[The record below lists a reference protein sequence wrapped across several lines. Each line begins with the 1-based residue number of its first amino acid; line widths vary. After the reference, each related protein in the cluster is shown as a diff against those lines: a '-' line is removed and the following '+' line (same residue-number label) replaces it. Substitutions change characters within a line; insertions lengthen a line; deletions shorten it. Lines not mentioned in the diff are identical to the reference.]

1 MIEAIND
8 IDRLLQAAPIRVVNL
23 GQAQVIVTAAPPL
36 FHLLADGTPAHAEI
50 ELEATVIGVTGE
62 VVWMCSGGTL
72 SGISGSSAKLR
83 YADLVAGAATVVAS
97 VAYAGQEVIGRAS
110 ISVVRDGSTSAG
122 AKLLELTPSEQVF
135 KITSAGA
142 HSPAAIAL
150 TAIGQNLTGTPRF
163 TFFAGSGTLSQGPT
177 SSQKVLS
184 FADMTSD
191 TVTIQVEQDGQV
203 DRVTISK
210 LRDGTVGVN
219 GKNAI
224 TAVLTNET
232 VALPASS
239 AGAVSSLV
247 AAVCTMKVYEGTVD
261 DTGSWSFVFS
271 PASNQA
277 NLTYTTDRSTVTV
290 TSMAAGVDAAF
301 IDITAS
307 KDGAASITKRFSLTK
322 SRAGAKGDTG
332 TGQQGQRG
340 TVNLP
345 VAIEGT
351 TWSDNAAA
359 GALQNGGYGA
369 PIRFDL
375 VTLVNTAA
383 GFIQTKVWDGDSWE
397 DPGLILNGNLTA
409 PGTIRTTALEA
420 KAVTAEKFDGRMIE
434 LMDAAGRVT
443 FSSSSPLSEQTQS
456 NPNILERIDL
466 WINEGAAWTHIDTN
480 APAGYAINGIHKVFP
495 NSDFCLFR
503 SRTFTLNHNTDYT
516 LSFRATNDG
525 ASGARDVICDLF
537 PDDLPEGVVRVE
549 PGMNSYE
556 VHWRTGTQASLE
568 NCQVRIF
575 TGAGASQLLIYD
587 VKLERCKV
595 KTAWNDNVID
605 WRTVNNYVAP
615 GSIGNTQIGGDLFST
630 NWNGYTDTRG
640 AGWLMQRSGALY
652 CNSLH
657 ARGSISLGDFDGW
670 AWPALGKKGGY
681 LGPEG
686 LLLGNNVNGAGS
698 FLEARAD
705 GTILAPGFTLI
716 NRQLTLENTIIYNP
730 KIQVSLNV
738 TLSFISSRNRTNT
751 FNYESFTVFATISG
765 ANGSVKYQWS
775 CNVVD
780 GDAQMASDPSA
791 SSCTFRCRGQDSLVM
806 VNVSLLATDDSN
818 TVVYKSIRAIVGYGR
833 AA

>member
-1 MIEAIND
+1 MIAAIND
-8 IDRLLQAAPIRVVNL
+8 IDRLLQAAPIRVINL

-36 FHLLADGTPAHAEI
+36 FHLLADGTPEHAEI

-62 VVWMCSGGTL
+62 VVWTCSGGTL
-72 SGISGSSAKLR
+72 SGVSGSSATLR

-97 VAYAGQEVIGRAS
+97 VAYAGQEIMGRAS

-135 KITSAGA
+135 KIDKAGQ

-150 TAIGQNLTGTPRF
+150 TATGQNLTGVPRF

-177 SSQKVLS
+177 SSQKVLA
-184 FADMTSD
+184 FADMSSD

-210 LRDGTVGVN
+210 LRDGSVGVD

-224 TAVLTNET
+224 TALLTNET

-247 AAVCTMKVYEGTVD
+247 TAVCTMKVYEGAVD
-261 DTGSWSFVFS
+261 DTGNWSYAFS
-271 PASNQA
+271 PAPNQA

-290 TSMAAGVDAAF
+290 TGMAAGVDAAF

-307 KDGAASITKRFSLTK
+307 KAGAASITKRFSLTK
-322 SRAGAKGDTG
+322 SKAGAKGDIG

-340 TVNLP
+340 TVNIP
-345 VAIEGT
+345 VAIGGT

-359 GALQNGGYGA
+359 TALQNGGYGS

-397 DPGLILNGNLTA
+397 EPGFIVNGNLLA
-409 PGTIRTTALEA
+409 PGTVRAGAIDARGLSIKDDAGNVILSAGASLAEQVRTNPNLVPAPNGWPFLNG
-420 KAVTAEKFDGRMIE
+420 AVPQRNGDGRFGDGQYFYFPVVGSPNYIG
-434 LMDAAGRVT
+434 A
-443 FSSSSPLSEQTQS
+443 SSPELG
-456 NPNILERIDL
+456 I
-466 WINEGAAWTHIDTN
+466 
-480 APAGYAINGIHKVFP
+480 PA
-495 NSDFCLFR
+495 
-503 SRTFTLNHNTDYT
+503 NTWYT
-516 LSFRATNDG
+516 VSFDAYCDG
-525 ASGARDVICDLF
+525 ASRDLNADVINDSGW
-537 PDDLPEGVVRVE
+537 DSNGKYVRLTNTMTKYSFTE
-549 PGMNSYE
+549 ISPNTANTA
-556 VHWRTGTQASLE
+556 TGRLRIFSLE
-568 NCQVRIF
+568 AGGSVIVVSNIKVELGGTVTPWWDSAVTPANVGQRVS
-575 TGAGASQLLIYD
+575 AGAI
-587 VKLERCKV
+587 
-595 KTAWNDNVID
+595 T
-605 WRTVNNYVAP
+605 
-615 GSIGNTQIGGDLFST
+615 NTQFGGDLFST
-630 NWNGYTDTRG
+630 NYVYRQSGWYLERNGDIYVNNIR
-640 AGWLMQRSGALY
+640 
-652 CNSLH
+652 
-657 ARGSISLGDFDGW
+657 ARGELAGGAFVGW
-670 AWPALGKKGGY
+670 QWPAKGSDGFY
-681 LGPEG
+681 LGSNG
-686 LLLGNNVNGAGS
+686 LLLGNNIDGQGS
-698 FLEARAD
+698 FIELRRD
-705 GTILAPGFTLI
+705 GTMLAPGFSLV

-730 KIQVSLNV
+730 RIQTSLNV